1 MFIYVCFYLE
11 TTKMNDFNIQSLIK
25 GILIDNG
32 LNEFWSQT
40 LSFGVSF
47 LLIFIS
53 SLLIY
58 FVSKKIIVKIF
69 NKVSKKTDSK
79 FDDLLIL
86 NKLPVILS

>member
-1 MFIYVCFYLE
+1 
-11 TTKMNDFNIQSLIK
+11 MNDFNIQSLIK

-69 NKVSKKTDSK
+69 NKVPKKTDSK
-79 FDDLLIL
+79 FDDLLIFL
-86 NKLPVILS
+86 HQH

>member
-1 MFIYVCFYLE
+1 
-11 TTKMNDFNIQSLIK
+11 MNDFNIQSLIK

-69 NKVSKKTDSK
+69 RFAISKLNTLKV
-79 FDDLLIL
+79 FFC
-86 NKLPVILS
+86 PR